1 MDSQNDDNGND
12 DYCDIQKI
20 PQELGKGHEQ
30 QSLTDADL
38 LSFCYQ
44 IACGMVSM
52 WVGDRCEHV
61 ANIYHKTDI
70 HTISITSFHRNTW
83 PHSTSFTET
92 WLVGMSLLTT
102 TNFLRYQILD

>member
-1 MDSQNDDNGND
+1 MDSKNNDNGND
-12 DYCDIQKI
+12 NCSDILKI

-52 WVGDRCEHV
+52 WDGDV
-61 ANIYHKTDI
+61 VNMLQD
-70 HTISITSFHRNTW
+70 
-83 PHSTSFTET
+83 
-92 WLVGMSLLTT
+92 
-102 TNFLRYQILD
+102 